1 METTPQ
7 ITELALVL
15 PLPPS
20 INHLYATVNGRRI
33 LSRAGRAF
41 KALVVEAVESW
52 LDQNQLPK
60 ATLTLFQGHYL
71 SLTMTFYFATALRR
85 DLDSGLKL
93 AQDALCEAL
102 AVNDNLVVEIHLS
115 KRVDRRQPR
124 MEVQLRPLPAEH
136 VSLYTGK
143 APKTRGQVPRA
154 GAPADADKPAELPW
168 LSEHKGRRR
177 RRKGRSLEELATRY
191 QWS

>member
-1 METTPQ
+1 MGTTPQ

-41 KALVVEAVESW
+41 KALVAEAVESW
-52 LDQNQLPK
+52 LDHNRLPK
-60 ATLTLFQGHYL
+60 ATLALFQGHYL

-124 MEVQLRPLPAEH
+124 MEVQLRPLPAEQ

-143 APKTRGQVPRA
+143 SPKTRGQESHA
-154 GAPADADKPAELPW
+154 SASTDAEKPQRLPF
-168 LSEHKGRRR
+168 LSDRKGRQR
-177 RRKGRSLEELATRY
+177 RRKARSLEELATRY